1 MNGLILIVVSI
12 VLVVLPGCGY
22 RFSVEGPGPRIG
34 GGSVSERAGQ
44 PVRLV
49 IRDLRNNTFQSNL
62 EFACTRYLREQFAVS
77 SGAQVVAE
85 DAQADYVM
93 TGEIV
98 SVTVP
103 SLTFSAGQT
112 RERRVNVVV
121 RVTVAH
127 RQTGENLWA
136 ETATGTGEFFVNR
149 APEIEDRQDQI
160 QFNRVLQD
168 RALEQAGQAAAET
181 LAAAFWAARDQ
192 GIFSE
197 SRASS
202 PSSENSLSLRERAKA
217 GATGRSPKT
226 PPGEGEDQG
235 EVQGF
240 GDAGG
245 HKSPLPHEGEG

>member
-1 MNGLILIVVSI
+1 MKALVFGLMLLI
-12 VLVVLPGCGY
+12 VLPGCGY

-34 GGSVSERAGQ
+34 GGSDSEQEGPA
-44 PVRLV
+44 VRLV
-49 IRDLRNNTFQSNL
+49 IRDLRNRTFQSNL
-62 EFACTRYLREQFAVS
+62 EFAYTRYMREQFAVS

-98 SVTVP
+98 SVTIP
-103 SLTFSAGQT
+103 SLTFSSGQT

-127 RQTGENLWA
+127 RKTGENLWT
-136 ETATGTGEFFVNR
+136 ETATGSGEFFVNR
-149 APEIEDRQDQI
+149 APEVEARQDQI

-168 RALEQAGQAAAET
+168 RALEQAGQAAAEM

-197 SRASS
+197 VRAPSPSHSSATSPGHEGHSAAVGVSRA
-202 PSSENSLSLRERAKA
+202 L
-217 GATGRSPKT
+217 GHVFGKT
-226 PPGEGEDQG
+226 R
-235 EVQGF
+235 
-240 GDAGG
+240 
-245 HKSPLPHEGEG
+245 

>member
-1 MNGLILIVVSI
+1 MHLMNRFVSAL
-12 VLVVLPGCGY
+12 VFVSMLLVVLPGCGY
-22 RFSVEGPGPRIG
+22 RFSVEGPGPRVG
-34 GGSVSERAGQ
+34 GGPDPDQAGP

-49 IRDLRNNTFQSNL
+49 IRDLLNRTFQSNL
-62 EFACTRYLREQFAVS
+62 EFAYTRYMREQFAVS
-77 SGAQVVAE
+77 SGAQVVAD

-127 RQTGENLWA
+127 RETGRSLWA

-149 APEIEDRQDQI
+149 APDVEARQDQI

-168 RALEQAGQAAAET
+168 RALEQAGQDVAEL
-181 LAAAFWAARDQ
+181 LAAAFWHARDQ
-192 GIFSE
+192 GIFSG
-197 SRASS
+197 AGAQS
-202 PSSENSLSLRERAKA
+202 PTSEDSLSLWERARVRGKE
-217 GATGRSPKT
+217 
-226 PPGEGEDQG
+226 PG
-235 EVQGF
+235 
-240 GDAGG
+240 
-245 HKSPLPHEGEG
+245 